1 MIEIVSYNSIA
12 IIRQLYYYV
21 GVLQVY
27 NYTRSTS
34 YTEVVTI
41 VTAMY
46 CSKYFLLLVIFAITS
61 GVRSQCE
68 FSEPHQN
75 CAQLFRK
82 LQKALYDN
90 KDNLF
95 VLQSVFYP
103 GTQITPVLV
112 KIVYKL
118 NTSSSCQRSRACTFN
133 QPTVCGNNGSL
144 YTFGWTIRGIYRIFH
159 PSVINQLRI
168 QLPFWLLEVS
178 ESVDYD
184 VEAFLWDGR
193 KDLNS
198 VNLSLSLDFSNG
210 ECECSSSGNLL
221 EEALGELTQWVS
233 AFIT

>member
-1 MIEIVSYNSIA
+1 
-12 IIRQLYYYV
+12 
-21 GVLQVY
+21 
-27 NYTRSTS
+27 
-34 YTEVVTI
+34 
-41 VTAMY
+41 MY
-46 CSKYFLLLVIFAITS
+46 CSKYFLLLVIFTITS
-61 GVRSQCE
+61 DVQSQCE

-82 LQKALYDN
+82 LQRALFDN

-118 NTSSSCQRSRACTFN
+118 STSFCQGTRACTFN
-133 QPTVCGNNGSL
+133 QPTVCGNNGS
-144 YTFGWTIRGIYRIFH
+144 YTFGWTIREIFH
-159 PSVINQLRI
+159 PSIINQLRI

-178 ESVDYD
+178 ESVHDLTEEYD

-210 ECECSSSGNLL
+210 DCECSSSNQL
-221 EEALGELTQWVS
+221 EQALGELTQWVS
-233 AFIT
+233 E

>member
-1 MIEIVSYNSIA
+1 
-12 IIRQLYYYV
+12 
-21 GVLQVY
+21 
-27 NYTRSTS
+27 
-34 YTEVVTI
+34 
-41 VTAMY
+41 MY
-46 CSKYFLLLVIFAITS
+46 CSKSTSFLLLVIFAITS
-61 GVRSQCE
+61 DVQSQCE

-82 LQKALYDN
+82 LQRALFDN

-178 ESVDYD
+178 ESVHDLTEEYD

-198 VNLSLSLDFSNG
+198 VNLSLSLDLSNG
-210 ECECSSSGNLL
+210 DCECSSSSLL

-233 AFIT
+233 VLLCNIYICIHALLDEYFSWQCNEKWLKQ